1 MSNILP
7 LFPLNLVVFPGE
19 ELNLHI
25 FEPRYKELV
34 NDCMLGKM
42 NFGIPSYINKKLE
55 LGTEME
61 INSMEK
67 LYDDGR
73 MDIITLG
80 LRVFKV
86 LSYQNP
92 KQEKLYAEG
101 EVEFFSDDLAGDE
114 SLSMKL
120 IDLVN
125 TLYEILKIN
134 INYTLEN
141 YHNSFFL
148 AHKVGLTKLQE
159 YELLKLNSE
168 DNRQQFI
175 IDHLSSSIPTMR
187 EMEKTKEI
195 IKMNG
200 HFKHFDPIKF

>member
-25 FEPRYKELV
+25 FEPRYKELI
-34 NDCMLGKM
+34 NDCMLEKM
-42 NFGIPSYINKKLE
+42 KLGIPSYVNKKLE

-61 INSMEK
+61 IKSVEK

-80 LRVFKV
+80 LRVFNV
-86 LSYQNP
+86 LNQQNP
-92 KQEKLYAEG
+92 KKGKLYAEG
-101 EVEFFSDDLAGDE
+101 EVEFFPNDMAGDE

-141 YHNSFFL
+141 YHNSFSL
-148 AHKVGLTKLQE
+148 AHKVGLTKIQE
-159 YELLKLNSE
+159 YELLKLKSE
-168 DNRQQFI
+168 NNRQQFL

-187 EMEKTKEI
+187 EMDKTKEN

-200 HFKHFDPIKF
+200 HFKHFDPINF

>member
-1 MSNILP
+1 
-7 LFPLNLVVFPGE
+7 
-19 ELNLHI
+19 
-25 FEPRYKELV
+25 
-34 NDCMLGKM
+34 
-42 NFGIPSYINKKLE
+42 
-55 LGTEME
+55 
-61 INSMEK
+61 MEK

-86 LSYQNP
+86 LNYQNP
-92 KQEKLYAEG
+92 KQGKLYAEG
-101 EVEFFSDDLAGDE
+101 EAEFFSDDMEGDE

-125 TLYEILKIN
+125 TLYKILKIN
-134 INYTLEN
+134 IYYTLEN

-148 AHKVGLTKLQE
+148 AHKVGLMKLQE

-168 DNRQQFI
+168 VKRQQFI

-187 EMEKTKEI
+187 EMEKTKET

>member
-1 MSNILP
+1 MSSILP

-34 NDCMLGKM
+34 NDCMSKKV
-42 NFGIPSYINKKLE
+42 NFGIPSYVNKKLE

-61 INSMEK
+61 IKSVEK

-86 LSYQNP
+86 LNYQNP
-92 KQEKLYAEG
+92 KPGKLHAEG

-120 IDLVN
+120 IDLIN
-125 TLYEILKIN
+125 TLYKILKIN
-134 INYTLEN
+134 INYTLGN
-141 YHNSFFL
+141 YNNAFFL

-159 YELLKLNSE
+159 YELLKLDSE
-168 DNRQQFI
+168 DKRQQFI

-187 EMEKTKEI
+187 EMEKTKET

>member
-1 MSNILP
+1 MRNILP

-25 FEPRYKELV
+25 FEPRYKELF
-34 NDCMLGKM
+34 NDCMLEKM
-42 NFGIPSYINKKLE
+42 KLGIPSYINKKIE
-55 LGTEME
+55 LGTQME
-61 INSMEK
+61 IKSVEK

-73 MDIITLG
+73 MDIITFG

-86 LSYQNP
+86 LNYKNP
-92 KQEKLYAEG
+92 KKGKLYAEG

-114 SLSMKL
+114 DLSMKL

-159 YELLKLNSE
+159 YKLLKLSSE
-168 DNRQQFI
+168 NQRQQFL

-200 HFKHFDPIKF
+200 HFKHFDPIQF

>member
-34 NDCMLGKM
+34 NDCMSEKM
-42 NFGIPSYINKKLE
+42 NFGIPSYMNKKLE

-61 INSMEK
+61 IKSMEK

-86 LSYQNP
+86 LNYQNP
-92 KQEKLYAEG
+92 KQGKLYAEG
-101 EVEFFSDDLAGDE
+101 EAEFFSDDMEGDE

-125 TLYEILKIN
+125 TLYKILKIN
-134 INYTLEN
+134 IYYTLEN

-148 AHKVGLTKLQE
+148 AHKVGLMKLQE

-168 DNRQQFI
+168 VKRQQFI

-187 EMEKTKEI
+187 EMEKTKET